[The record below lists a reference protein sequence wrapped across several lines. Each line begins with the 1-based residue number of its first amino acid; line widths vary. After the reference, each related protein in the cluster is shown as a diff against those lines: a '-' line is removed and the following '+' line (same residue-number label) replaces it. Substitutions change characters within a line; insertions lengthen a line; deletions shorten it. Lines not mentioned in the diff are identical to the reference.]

1 MTGLCV
7 NAILLHIREIR
18 RHMTNCPKLRKIA
31 VMTEPGLSPQ
41 ERMVF
46 SKLFGARFPPYKG
59 FKLPTSLEE
68 AILARIFGGHK
79 RGGNN
84 V

>member
-1 MTGLCV
+1 MKD
-7 NAILLHIREIR
+7 
-18 RHMTNCPKLRKIA
+18 CPKLRNMA
-31 VMTEPGLSPQ
+31 VKTEPRLNPQ

-46 SKLFGARFPPYKG
+46 SKLFGAGFPPYKG
-59 FKLPTSLEE
+59 FKLPAGLEE
-68 AILARIFGGHK
+68 AILARIFGGYK